1 MINAPRSMCG
11 WTWPSPA
18 LSDLD
23 ERLHER
29 NGRDSADVDV
39 SPGHRLDELALAV
52 TPAVTSD
59 SRGGSSVVFDD

>member
-1 MINAPRSMCG
+1 MHPDTGRQRRRGARRHAARTATLVG
-11 WTWPSPA
+11 
-18 LSDLD
+18 
-23 ERLHER
+23 ER

-52 TPAVTSD
+52 TPAVASD